1 MALEGWS
8 HQTTQLIQ
16 DGNWRSGVEGL
27 IAVQIPAGKNIK
39 KERMARGMAAQ
50 TLSNQK
56 TAEVI
61 VPSLVNNNSI
71 GSFTPLLSESKLS
84 PASPL

>member
-8 HQTTQLIQ
+8 HQTTRMIQ

-27 IAVQIPAGKNIK
+27 IPVQIPAGKSIK
-39 KERMARGMAAQ
+39 KERMPRGGWRRGRV
-50 TLSNQK
+50 SNQK

-61 VPSLVNNNSI
+61 VPSRQQ
-71 GSFTPLLSESKLS
+71 
-84 PASPL
+84 